1 MLHKRKLKQ
10 NTQDRIIYNIVFYII
25 FCRIDLRVVE
35 LTEMSELSEQLIRET
50 EAKKA
55 IFEGLPM
62 ETSSSLNYNN
72 DFEDCKRK
80 GYGTEAHFPVANPHQ
95 AGGGGTDLSPS
106 LSHSH
111 QAEATASVDA
121 ANRQHQGIPSN

>member
-1 MLHKRKLKQ
+1 M
-10 NTQDRIIYNIVFYII
+10 
-25 FCRIDLRVVE
+25 RVVE

-62 ETSSSLNYNN
+62 ETSSSLNYN

-95 AGGGGTDLSPS
+95 GGGGTDLSPS

-121 ANRQHQGIPSN
+121 ANRQSQGIPSN